1 MGQMASDSVSRF
13 LLPGLLLVLVVDGY
27 TPSYRWRAQQ
37 QQQQQ
42 QQQVRHR
49 PTCRGGRRVVRA
61 ADPSFL
67 DALSDEVVRES
78 ANAAS
83 NVGKLG
89 WEGAKLAWKGATIA
103 APVVGQG
110 VKTAVDTLSPMVQ
123 EGVETAVPV
132 VKGALRDGL
141 DAAAPVMAGARDEIV
156 AYATPAAEAAAD
168 KALAAIQPYLDSGR
182 RVPEA
187 LLSQAETLAG
197 EQRVAAAFDVS
208 CILCC
213 LEPAGCCARI
223 TCPCIHRP
231 PCSLSSR
238 AQPSTGPAADMQ

>member
-1 MGQMASDSVSRF
+1 MASDSVSRF

-27 TPSYRWRAQQ
+27 TPSYRWRAQQQ

-89 WEGAKLAWKGATIA
+89 WEGAKQTRVEGGCLANCSPKGIGTR
-103 APVVGQG
+103 
-110 VKTAVDTLSPMVQ
+110 SP
-123 EGVETAVPV
+123 
-132 VKGALRDGL
+132 GL
-141 DAAAPVMAGARDEIV
+141 WA
-156 AYATPAAEAAAD
+156 
-168 KALAAIQPYLDSGR
+168 Q
-182 RVPEA
+182 
-187 LLSQAETLAG
+187 
-197 EQRVAAAFDVS
+197 
-208 CILCC
+208 
-213 LEPAGCCARI
+213 
-223 TCPCIHRP
+223 
-231 PCSLSSR
+231 SLG
-238 AQPSTGPAADMQ
+238 AQPKTS